1 MKKILLSSPLLFFP
15 SSSVTSLMK
24 SWSEK
29 SMYLFMAGT
38 GIPAPVVSQNVTR
51 AMTTSSR
58 FYGNEAKR
66 QWYDRCCGRG
76 NGGQSEASY

>member
-1 MKKILLSSPLLFFP
+1 
-15 SSSVTSLMK
+15 
-24 SWSEK
+24 
-29 SMYLFMAGT
+29 MYLFMAGT

-76 NGGQSEASY
+76 NGGQSEASYWQPPEGENKIRADDGHTV